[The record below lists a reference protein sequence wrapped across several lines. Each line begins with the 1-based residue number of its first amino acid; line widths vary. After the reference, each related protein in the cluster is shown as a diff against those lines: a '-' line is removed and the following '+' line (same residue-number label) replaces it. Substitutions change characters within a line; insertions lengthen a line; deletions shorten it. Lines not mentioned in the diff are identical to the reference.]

1 MSLEIEAKLKVD
13 SHEPVRNRLAAMG
26 AAYVGRV
33 LESNHIFDTAD
44 GQLLAGDRGLRVR
57 TCQVEDGPAIKA
69 TFTYKGPREDM
80 ALKSRPQL
88 ETVVEDGETVV
99 RILTALGFREMVHF
113 QKRRETWRLGEC
125 AVELDTLPYLGCYVE
140 IEGPHER
147 DVRDVQE
154 QLALGHVAHEPESY
168 IALLADHCRRNNLPT
183 VPIRLEDA

>member
-13 SHEPVRNRLAAMG
+13 SHGPVRDRLAARG
-26 AAYVGRV
+26 ATYVGRV
-33 LESNHIFDTAD
+33 LESNHVFDTAD

-57 TCQVEDGPAIKA
+57 TCRVEDGPAKQA
-69 TFTYKGPREDM
+69 TLTYKGPREEQS
-80 ALKSRPQL
+80 LKSRPQL

-99 RILTALGFREMVHF
+99 RILTALGFREKVHF

-125 AVELDTLPYLGCYVE
+125 TVELDTLPHLGCYVE

-147 DVRDVQE
+147 DIRDVQE

-168 IALLADHCRRNNLPT
+168 IALLADHCRRKSLPT
-183 VPIRLEDA
+183 VPILFEDA